1 MQRCA
6 AKNVNNRVRIP
17 TNNKSWRKIMAL
29 TVNSNVASLNGQ
41 HNLLRSQGSL
51 NTSMHRLSSGLRIN
65 SAKDDAAGLAI
76 SDRMT
81 AQIKGMNQAA
91 RNANDGI
98 SLAQTAEGAMQE
110 TTNILQRMRELS
122 VQAAND
128 TNTSDDRK
136 SISTEMTQLKEELN
150 RIASATEFNG
160 QKLINGGAGEHV
172 FQVGANKGDTI
183 TVSLQNDKF
192 NMTTGSAGLNIAG
205 IDVNTQS
212 GASDA
217 IESLDNALKHV
228 DTARSELGAVQNRF
242 ESTISNLQNSA
253 ENITAARSRI
263 LDTDIAAESSA
274 LAKSRVLQ
282 QAGVS
287 MLAQANQAPQTALS
301 LIG

>member
-1 MQRCA
+1 
-6 AKNVNNRVRIP
+6 
-17 TNNKSWRKIMAL
+17 MAL

-41 HNLLRSQGSL
+41 HNLLRSQGAL
-51 NTSMHRLSSGLRIN
+51 NTSMQRLSSGLRIN

-81 AQIKGMNQAA
+81 AQIKGLNQAA

-128 TNTSDDRK
+128 TNTTEDRE
-136 SISTEMTQLKEELN
+136 SIGLEMQQLTAEIT
-150 RIASATEFNG
+150 RIAGATEFNG
-160 QKLINGGAGEHV
+160 QKLIDGTATEHV
-172 FQVGANKGDTI
+172 FQVGANEGDTI
-183 TVSLQNDKF
+183 TVSMDNDKF
-192 NMTTGSAGLNIAG
+192 NMTATGLSVDSLSVASHDEAGAAITS
-205 IDVNTQS
+205 ID
-212 GASDA
+212 A
-217 IESLDNALKHV
+217 ALKKV

-263 LDTDIAAESSA
+263 LDTDIAAESSG

-282 QAGVS
+282 QAGVA
-287 MLAQANQAPQTALS
+287 MLAQANQAPQIALS

>member
-1 MQRCA
+1 
-6 AKNVNNRVRIP
+6 
-17 TNNKSWRKIMAL
+17 MAL
-29 TVNSNVASLNGQ
+29 TVNSNVASLNGR

-51 NTSMHRLSSGLRIN
+51 NTSMQRLSSGLRIN

-98 SLAQTAEGAMQE
+98 SLAQTAEGALQQ

-128 TNTSDDRK
+128 TNTTVDRE
-136 SISTEMTQLKEELN
+136 SIGAEIKQLTAEIS
-150 RIASATEFNG
+150 RIASTTEFNG
-160 QKLINGGAGEHV
+160 QKLIDGSAAQHV
-172 FQVGANKGDTI
+172 FQVGANEGDTI
-183 TVSLQNDKF
+183 TVDMNNDRF
-192 NMTTGSAGLNIAG
+192 NMTAAGLSVDSLSVA
-205 IDVNTQS
+205 S
-212 GASDA
+212 HSDA
-217 IESLDNALKHV
+217 SAAITSIDEALKKI
-228 DTARSELGAVQNRF
+228 DIARSELGAIQNRL
-242 ESTISNLQNSA
+242 EATISNLRNSA

-263 LDTDIAAESSA
+263 LDADIAAESSL

-282 QAGVS
+282 QAGVA
-287 MLAQANQAPQTALS
+287 MLAQANQAPQIALS

>member
-1 MQRCA
+1 
-6 AKNVNNRVRIP
+6 
-17 TNNKSWRKIMAL
+17 MAL

-128 TNTSDDRK
+128 TNTADDRK
-136 SISTEMTQLKEELN
+136 SIGTEMAQLKEELN
-150 RIASATEFNG
+150 RIADATEFNG
-160 QKLINGGAGEHV
+160 QKLINGSATKHV

-183 TVSLQNDKF
+183 IVSMQSNKF
-192 NMTTGSAGLNIAG
+192 NMTIGSDGLNISA
-205 IDVNTQS
+205 ISVSSQS
-212 GASDA
+212 GASNA
-217 IESLDNALKHV
+217 IESIDNALKHV

>member
-1 MQRCA
+1 
-6 AKNVNNRVRIP
+6 
-17 TNNKSWRKIMAL
+17 MAL

-242 ESTISNLQNSA
+242 ESTISQGFSSKQEFRCLPRQTRRRKQLCRLSAKLDNIFLSTFWSQNSFR
-253 ENITAARSRI
+253 NFGTFFIDRKG
-263 LDTDIAAESSA
+263 DIVIE
-274 LAKSRVLQ
+274 
-282 QAGVS
+282 
-287 MLAQANQAPQTALS
+287 
-301 LIG
+301 